1 MIIILSIIGCVLL
14 GILGLLIHDLRRATN
29 ELNYINT
36 HETNALITTSTNF
49 PFLAR
54 LIKESNDSLKQSREI
69 KQAGIQKD
77 KQIRQMLTNLTHDIK
92 TPLTVSMGYV
102 QLMRKDSGGDVQKSL
117 EKVSKNL
124 NSVDYYLHYLM
135 DFNVLQEKG
144 INLEITEVDVAKLLE
159 TELFSFYDEFEG
171 HGLQVTPQITS
182 GIIIKT
188 DETLLL
194 RVFQNLI
201 GNILKYAKDNVE
213 VQLTSKDADHVEITF
228 ENTMLTELEHPE
240 LLLNRFY
247 TGDEARTN
255 QSSGIGL
262 SIVQSLITML
272 GGRFDLEVASLT
284 FKATITLKKSS
295 QS

>member
-124 NSVDYYLHYLM
+124 NSDC
-135 DFNVLQEKG
+135 
-144 INLEITEVDVAKLLE
+144 LL
-159 TELFSFYDEFEG
+159 
-171 HGLQVTPQITS
+171 
-182 GIIIKT
+182 
-188 DETLLL
+188 
-194 RVFQNLI
+194 
-201 GNILKYAKDNVE
+201 
-213 VQLTSKDADHVEITF
+213 
-228 ENTMLTELEHPE
+228 
-240 LLLNRFY
+240 Y
-247 TGDEARTN
+247 T
-255 QSSGIGL
+255 I
-262 SIVQSLITML
+262 
-272 GGRFDLEVASLT
+272 
-284 FKATITLKKSS
+284 
-295 QS
+295 